1 MDEEITQKLL
11 HELFPHL
18 EAMETRID
26 GILQFLKDKGIATD
40 EQLAPY
46 LEEAGKASYVK
57 WLATRL
63 RVEHLLSLLMK
74 EVEKPKEKE
83 EEPRRVEKS
92 ANVPGPHPGPSAGEE
107 DASASDQVNTET
119 PAESTEG
126 VDAVAGDRTK
136 KSEAPEADEEVD
148 ADAA

>member
-11 HELFPHL
+11 HELFPYF

-26 GILQFLKDKGIATD
+26 AILQFLKDKGIATD
-40 EQLAPY
+40 EQLTPY

-74 EVEKPKEKE
+74 EVEKPKQDEPHHIEKGPDESGPARPEASANE
-83 EEPRRVEKS
+83 EHVAAADQMETKKS
-92 ANVPGPHPGPSAGEE
+92 AGPTG
-107 DASASDQVNTET
+107 
-119 PAESTEG
+119 G
-126 VDAVAGDRTK
+126 VDAVASDQK
-136 KSEAPEADEEVD
+136 KTSETAEADQEVD

>member
-26 GILQFLKDKGIATD
+26 AILQFLKDKGIATD

-57 WLATRL
+57 WLATGL
-63 RVEHLLSLLMK
+63 RAGHILSLLMK
-74 EVEKPKEKE
+74 EVEKPKE
-83 EEPRRVEKS
+83 EEPRQVEKS

-119 PAESTEG
+119 PAEPTEG

-136 KSEAPEADEEVD
+136 KSEAAEADEEVD

>member
-26 GILQFLKDKGIATD
+26 AILQFLKDKEIATD

-57 WLATRL
+57 WLATGL
-63 RVEHLLSLLMK
+63 RAGHILSLLMK
-74 EVEKPKEKE
+74 EVEKPKE
-83 EEPRRVEKS
+83 EEPRQVEKS

-119 PAESTEG
+119 PAEPTEW

-136 KSEAPEADEEVD
+136 KSEAAEADEEVD

>member
-26 GILQFLKDKGIATD
+26 AILQFLKDKGIATD

-57 WLATRL
+57 WLATGL
-63 RVEHLLSLLMK
+63 RAGHILSLLMK
-74 EVEKPKEKE
+74 EVEKPKE
-83 EEPRRVEKS
+83 EEPRQVEKS
-92 ANVPGPHPGPSAGEE
+92 ANVPGPHPGPSIGEE

-119 PAESTEG
+119 PAEPTEG

-136 KSEAPEADEEVD
+136 KSQAAEADEEVD

>member
-26 GILQFLKDKGIATD
+26 AILQFLKDKGIATD

-57 WLATRL
+57 WLATGL
-63 RVEHLLSLLMK
+63 RAGHILSLLMK
-74 EVEKPKEKE
+74 EVEKPKE
-83 EEPRRVEKS
+83 EEPRQVEKS
-92 ANVPGPHPGPSAGEE
+92 ANVPGPHPGPSVGEE

-119 PAESTEG
+119 PAEPTEG

-136 KSEAPEADEEVD
+136 KSEAAEADEEVD

>member
-11 HELFPHL
+11 HELFPYF

-26 GILQFLKDKGIATD
+26 AILQFLKDKKIAPD

-74 EVEKPKEKE
+74 EVEKPKEE
-83 EEPRRVEKS
+83 EHRHVEKGPDESGPARFEAS
-92 ANVPGPHPGPSAGEE
+92 ANEE
-107 DASASDQVNTET
+107 YVAAADQTET
-119 PAESTEG
+119 KKSAAPTGG
-126 VDAVAGDRTK
+126 VDAVASDQK
-136 KSEAPEADEEVD
+136 KTSETAEADQEVD

>member
-26 GILQFLKDKGIATD
+26 AILQFLKDKGIATD

-57 WLATRL
+57 WLATGL
-63 RVEHLLSLLMK
+63 RAGHILSLLMK
-74 EVEKPKEKE
+74 EVEKPKE
-83 EEPRRVEKS
+83 EEPRQVEKS
-92 ANVPGPHPGPSAGEE
+92 ANVPGPHPEPSAGEE

-119 PAESTEG
+119 PAEPTEG

-136 KSEAPEADEEVD
+136 KSEAAEADEEVD